1 MCTGSVFRDKG
12 SGFRNGK
19 YDFVYYHV
27 FDADIG
33 SPCRGDQGT
42 SLMVMENER
51 SCNKVN
57 ARQVMPYK
65 IVFIVVGTRLQGFSA
80 NVQLVKI

>member
-1 MCTGSVFRDKG
+1 MFRDTG

-19 YDFVYYHV
+19 YDFVYDHV

-42 SLMVMENER
+42 SLMVKENER

-57 ARQVMPYK
+57 ARQVMPYNS
-65 IVFIVVGTRLQGFSA
+65 L
-80 NVQLVKI
+80 L